1 MKKTYTGESKGW
13 FNELEAPITV
23 DLKSGID
30 TPATE
35 IIPAGTPVMI
45 DSNGEVETIKVIGT
59 SVQSATATGCRFE
72 KDHTFYVGAS
82 VNGTTVSAIDTTND
96 DYDAVTFAD
105 SKTWVSGATY
115 GDGLTGFNAINFNDA
130 DLSENSLNSILVKR
144 GGLIKYDLLP
154 KSWKGGISASTFNSN
169 FVDGKLTVNQ
179 KGYKEYV
186 ALLSQ
191 SGTSAPVATVLQN
204 ELGEVPVFSRDG
216 TGEYYLT
223 TTGDVFTANKTSVT
237 ITNSEG
243 GKTIGGYS
251 DTTKTVYFS
260 QNEDL

>member
-1 MKKTYTGESKGW
+1 MKK
-13 FNELEAPITV
+13 
-23 DLKSGID
+23 
-30 TPATE
+30 
-35 IIPAGTPVMI
+35 
-45 DSNGEVETIKVIGT
+45 IKKIYRQDKLDT
-59 SVQSATATGCRFE
+59 SVS
-72 KDHTFYVGAS
+72 KVYIPV
-82 VNGTTVSAIDTTND
+82 D
-96 DYDAVTFAD
+96 D
-105 SKTWVSGATY
+105 G
-115 GDGLTGFNAINFNDA
+115 
-130 DLSENSLNSILVKR
+130 SEELKGKPIEDI
-144 GGLIKYDLLP
+144 GG
-154 KSWKGGISASTFNSN
+154 
-169 FVDGKLTVNQ
+169 

-260 QNEDL
+260 QNEDTSTYIDEFESVTMIIRVYE